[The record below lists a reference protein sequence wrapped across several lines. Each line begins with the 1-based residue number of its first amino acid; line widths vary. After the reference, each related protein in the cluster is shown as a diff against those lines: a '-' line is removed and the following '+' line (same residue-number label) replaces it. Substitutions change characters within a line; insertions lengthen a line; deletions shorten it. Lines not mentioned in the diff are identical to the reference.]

1 MCFYKQ
7 ESTFATAIIS
17 VSALMATITLAM
29 SIRLKVVLN
38 LRQYIS
44 SLILGSVVLSIIS
57 SIQYQTNDISSLFI
71 TALGVCIIVF
81 SGINMRELIYATK
94 IKDVDSIDKT
104 KRSDYSES
112 ELITLYKLKIYEIIR
127 RDDDSMLDR
136 KYSLFFDYRI
146 NMIVDQ
152 SEMRSLDSDKF
163 YSLYDFAG
171 YCKDSGF
178 DTSKMTKEDF
188 EVFKMMII

>member
-7 ESTFATAIIS
+7 ESPFSTIVILIT
-17 VSALMATITLAM
+17 ALMATITLAM

-57 SIQYQTNDISSLFI
+57 SIQYQTNDVSSLFI

-94 IKDVDSIDKT
+94 IKDVSSLDRTEKT
-104 KRSDYSES
+104 DYSES
-112 ELITLYKLKIYEIIR
+112 DIITLYKLKIYEIIR
-127 RDDDSMLDR
+127 RDEDSILDR

-171 YCKDSGF
+171 YCKDH
-178 DTSKMTKEDF
+178 DLNTSKMTAQDF